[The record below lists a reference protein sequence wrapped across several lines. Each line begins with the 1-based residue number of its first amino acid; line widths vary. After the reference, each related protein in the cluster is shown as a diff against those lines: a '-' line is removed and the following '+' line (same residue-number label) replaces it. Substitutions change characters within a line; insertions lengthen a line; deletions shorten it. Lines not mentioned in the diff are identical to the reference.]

1 MRAVGGGGKTE
12 GGGGAESERASE
24 RNPVNKHAG
33 VVTSG
38 FQSSLLVRTG
48 TCAHANVSVHYGL

>member
-1 MRAVGGGGKTE
+1 MRAVGGKNRA
-12 GGGGAESERASE
+12 GGAESERARE

-48 TCAHANVSVHYGL
+48 TCVHANVSVHYGL

>member
-1 MRAVGGGGKTE
+1 MREVGRGRGAGIE
-12 GGGGAESERASE
+12 GVVGAESERA